1 MVVLI
6 SFHVSRFDCNNES
19 NNNIH
24 MDIYKSRWTIK
35 QATNGLKI
43 WAAVW
48 YSAIHLGYPWPI
60 SGLDDDFVK
69 LITEFKEKTHNR
81 TSKEKPC
88 TLSHTHFNLLFKKIL
103 WAQLC
108 FDVYLLLICII
119 WAWVLFSIWSSHSPL
134 FHAHISLLILAY
146 SHFLFRWLAEECY
159 KNGHLWCMNMNLE
172 NTQFQMNILT
182 WDVRRTSGRNSEKN
196 SNNQAFS

>member
-69 LITEFKEKTHNR
+69 LITEFKK
-81 TSKEKPC
+81 
-88 TLSHTHFNLLFKKIL
+88 
-103 WAQLC
+103 
-108 FDVYLLLICII
+108 
-119 WAWVLFSIWSSHSPL
+119 
-134 FHAHISLLILAY
+134 
-146 SHFLFRWLAEECY
+146 
-159 KNGHLWCMNMNLE
+159 
-172 NTQFQMNILT
+172 NTQQNIQRKTMHSLT
-182 WDVRRTSGRNSEKN
+182 HTLIRY
-196 SNNQAFS
+196 